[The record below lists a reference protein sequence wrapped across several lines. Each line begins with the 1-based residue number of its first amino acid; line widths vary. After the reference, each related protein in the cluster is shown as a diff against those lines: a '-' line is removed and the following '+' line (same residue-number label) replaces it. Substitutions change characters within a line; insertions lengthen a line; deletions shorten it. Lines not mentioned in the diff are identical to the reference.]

1 MVVRISDKTQ
11 NYSKVTKLLVKP
23 LENSIEKEK
32 IDNIMDDM
40 WM

>member
-1 MVVRISDKTQ
+1 MKFLKHKAFIKEKIS
-11 NYSKVTKLLVKP
+11 Y